1 MVYHGGLNAFGGGE
15 YAFGGGESILCLY
28 SWKGGGNGS
37 LPGVLALLG
46 P

>member
-15 YAFGGGESILCLY
+15 YAFGGGECAPPVYTL
-28 SWKGGGNGS
+28 GNGS

-46 P
+46 PK